1 VAHIFLLGVLMDFW
15 NQWLP
20 PLGRKKSKK
29 APPTGPCALY
39 RLPADVV
46 NAIAARAPHIMQ
58 TSLFK
63 KVYTDIT
70 KCVTIVVGSLAG
82 PILPLPTRGPLVA
95 GHRRGTPSARVAQRK
110 GLLQAPQSVA
120 HGGLAGLY

>member
-1 VAHIFLLGVLMDFW
+1 MFLLGVLMDFW

-29 APPTGPCALY
+29 APVRGLRAMF
-39 RLPADVV
+39 RLPEDVV
-46 NAIAARAPHIMQ
+46 KAICARAPHIMQ

-70 KCVTIVVGSLAG
+70 KCAV
-82 PILPLPTRGPLVA
+82 
-95 GHRRGTPSARVAQRK
+95 
-110 GLLQAPQSVA
+110 
-120 HGGLAGLY
+120 